1 MIRQNENGR
10 KTALDGDKTT
20 IVRDRGI
27 ASEKE
32 PEDELV
38 AENVLMWM
46 CGRRRLDRI
55 NNNWN

>member
-10 KTALDGDKTT
+10 KTPLDGDKTT

-32 PEDELV
+32 PEEELV
-38 AENVLMWM
+38 AEIQCVEVDVWT
-46 CGRRRLDRI
+46 
-55 NNNWN
+55 